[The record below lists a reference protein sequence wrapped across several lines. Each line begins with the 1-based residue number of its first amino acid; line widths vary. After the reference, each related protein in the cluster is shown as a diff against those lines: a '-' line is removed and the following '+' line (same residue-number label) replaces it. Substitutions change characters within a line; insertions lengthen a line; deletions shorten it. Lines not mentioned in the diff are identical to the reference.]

1 MEGRGLEGRGRH
13 RAAVVACALVASAT
27 ACTSAPA
34 GGPSDRIEPSVP
46 SASSTATTRPA
57 RAGEV
62 TLAFGGD
69 VHFEGGVAQLLERP
83 RAGLGGIGRTLRV
96 ADVAMVNLETPVT
109 QRGRP
114 DPKELENAG
123 DRHWFRTGPR
133 ALDVLDAAG
142 VDVVS
147 VANNHAGDYGAVG
160 LEDTLAAGRQR
171 GVAMVGAGRGAAAYA
186 PHVVRVG
193 DLEVAFLAADA
204 VQREGSSDVW
214 SARPGAIGTATARGR
229 NTAGL
234 VAAVGAAAARDQLV
248 VVYLH
253 WGKEYESC
261 PTQSQRL
268 LARDLADAGA
278 DVVVG
283 SHSHVLGGT
292 GWAGDAL
299 VTYGLGNFVWYH
311 DRQARTGVLSVTL
324 DADGVVSKSW
334 TPARISPTDGRPVPV
349 TGADRTRAVADFRAR
364 RRCTGLAAERGGA
377 QADDPAYE
385 SSVHRIDA
393 ALAERMRSS
402 HRPGCPVPLRDL
414 RYLRMTHRDF
424 DGRARTGEMVVH
436 RRFTGQVRELFGRLY
451 AAGWPIARMR
461 LVDDY
466 RADDDLSMA
475 ANNTSGFNC
484 RRVAGQTNWS
494 QHAYGESIDI
504 NPVQNPY
511 VRAGRVDPPAGR
523 PFAGVDRSRSTPF
536 WLGVIRS
543 EGPVVRAFTRIGW
556 EWGGDWVR
564 SKDYQHFAS
573 GDLPDHHG
581 IRSTCREAPSRP
593 WCRTRRR
600 APRGSAPRPAGAAV
614 EVVQDADQVALG
626 PR

>member
-1 MEGRGLEGRGRH
+1 MSGRGRH
-13 RAAVVACALVASAT
+13 LAAVVACVLVGS
-27 ACTSAPA
+27 ACTSAADAPPGR
-34 GGPSDRIEPSVP
+34 GGSAEPDEP
-46 SASSTATTRPA
+46 SASTSTAEPA
-57 RAGEV
+57 REGEV

-83 RAGLGGIGRTLRV
+83 REGLGAIGRTLRA
-96 ADVAMVNLETPVT
+96 ADVAMLNLETPVT
-109 QRGRP
+109 QRGRQ

-123 DRHWFRTGPR
+123 DRYWFRTGPR

-160 LEDTLAAGRQR
+160 LADTLAAGRQR
-171 GVAMVGAGRGAAAYA
+171 GIAMVGAGRGAAAYA
-186 PHVVRVG
+186 PHVVEVG
-193 DLEVAFLAADA
+193 DLEVAFLAADG
-204 VQREGSSDVW
+204 VQREGASDVW
-214 SARPGAIGTATARGR
+214 SARPGTLGTASARGS
-229 NTAGL
+229 NAAGL
-234 VAAVGAAAARDQLV
+234 VAAVEAAAAQDQLV

-261 PTQSQRL
+261 PTHSQRL

-278 DVVVG
+278 DVLVG
-283 SHSHVLGGT
+283 SHSHVLGGA
-292 GWAGDAL
+292 GWAGDTL
-299 VTYGLGNFVWYH
+299 VAYGLGNFVWYH
-311 DRQARTGVLSVTL
+311 DRQAQTGVLSVTL
-324 DADGVVSKSW
+324 DADGVVGKSW
-334 TPARISPTDGRPVPV
+334 TPARISADDGRPVPV
-349 TGADRTRAVADFRAR
+349 TGADRARAVADFRAR
-364 RRCTGLAAERGGA
+364 QRCTGLAAEPGRA

-385 SSVHRIDA
+385 SSVRRIDA
-393 ALAERMRSS
+393 ALAERMRRS
-402 HRPGCPVPLRDL
+402 HRAGCPVPLRDL

-494 QHAYGESIDI
+494 QHAYGEAIDI

-511 VRAGRVDPPAGR
+511 VRGGRVDPPAGR
-523 PFAGVDRSRSTPF
+523 PFVGIDRSRSAPF
-536 WLGVIRS
+536 RLGVIRN
-543 EGPVVRAFTRIGW
+543 EDLVVKAFDRIGW
-556 EWGGDWVR
+556 AWGGYWVS
-564 SKDYQHFAS
+564 SKDYQHFAA
-573 GDLPDHHG
+573 
-581 IRSTCREAPSRP
+581 RRP
-593 WCRTRRR
+593 
-600 APRGSAPRPAGAAV
+600 
-614 EVVQDADQVALG
+614 
-626 PR
+626 

>member
-1 MEGRGLEGRGRH
+1 MKGRGRH
-13 RAAVVACALVASAT
+13 RAAAVACALVASA
-27 ACTSAPA
+27 CTSAPA
-34 GGPSDRIEPSVP
+34 SAPSDRAEPAEP
-46 SASSTATTRPA
+46 TASSTATTQPA
-57 RAGEV
+57 REGEV

-83 RAGLGGIGRTLRV
+83 REGLGAIGRTLRA

-109 QRGRP
+109 QRGRQ

-123 DRHWFRTGPR
+123 DRYWFRTGPR
-133 ALDVLDAAG
+133 ALDVLGAAG

-147 VANNHAGDYGAVG
+147 VANNHAGDYGSVG
-160 LEDTLAAGRQR
+160 LQDTLAAGRQR
-171 GVAMVGAGRGAAAYA
+171 SIAMVGAGRGAAAYA
-186 PHVVRVG
+186 PHVVEVG
-193 DLEVAFLAADA
+193 DLEVAFLAADG

-214 SARPGAIGTATARGR
+214 SARPGALGTASARGS
-229 NTAGL
+229 NADGL
-234 VAAVGAAAARDQLV
+234 IAAVEAASAQDQLV

-261 PTQSQRL
+261 PTQSQRV

-283 SHSHVLGGT
+283 SHSHVLGGA

-299 VTYGLGNFVWYH
+299 VAYGLGNFVWYH
-311 DRQARTGVLSVTL
+311 DRQAQTGVLSVTL
-324 DADGVVSKSW
+324 DADGVVAKSW
-334 TPARISPTDGRPVPV
+334 TPARISPVDGRPVPV
-349 TGADRTRAVADFRAR
+349 TGADRARAVADFRAR
-364 RRCTGLAAERGGA
+364 QRCTGLAAERGEA

-385 SSVHRIDA
+385 SSVSRIDA
-393 ALAERMRSS
+393 DLAERMRRS

-484 RRVAGQTNWS
+484 RRVAGQTSWS

-523 PFAGVDRSRSTPF
+523 PYVGIDRSRSAPF
-536 WLGVIRS
+536 RLGVIKN
-543 EGPVVRAFTRIGW
+543 EDLVVKAFDRIGW
-556 EWGGDWVR
+556 AWGGYWVS
-564 SKDYQHFAS
+564 SKDYQHFA
-573 GDLPDHHG
+573 
-581 IRSTCREAPSRP
+581 
-593 WCRTRRR
+593 
-600 APRGSAPRPAGAAV
+600 
-614 EVVQDADQVALG
+614 G
-626 PR
+626 P